1 MEKETT
7 ATPSTSVEIELLVE
21 EISKKD
27 GTSFK
32 VYHSYGKDNK
42 RYEIKFKKSVA
53 PLPTEHCVITV
64 DKKDINKDRSY
75 RFPRFWIAKIQ
86 AVKPFVTKTIDDSDL
101 PF

>member
-21 EISKKD
+21 EKSKKD
-27 GTSFK
+27 GTRFN

-42 RYEIKFKKSVA
+42 KYEIKFKKSVA
-53 PLPTEHCVITV
+53 PLPTEHCVIIV
-64 DKKDINKDRSY
+64 DRKDINKDKAY

-86 AVKPFVTKTIDDSDL
+86 AVKPFVAKTIDDSDL